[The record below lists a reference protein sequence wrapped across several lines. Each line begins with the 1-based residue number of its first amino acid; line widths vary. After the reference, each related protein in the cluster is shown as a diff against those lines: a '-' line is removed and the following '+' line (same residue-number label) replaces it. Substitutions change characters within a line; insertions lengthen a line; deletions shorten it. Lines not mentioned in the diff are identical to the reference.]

1 MVDFACSVGYNAYL
15 AVNTYISKR
24 YIDESKKGKRR
35 MADNGKV
42 LLTQAGYEKLKAELD
57 DLKINKRKEIADKI
71 KEARAQGDLSENAE
85 YDAAKDEQSE
95 MEGRIEEIE
104 TIFKNFEVVE
114 NEDDGK
120 INIGCRIVVRDV
132 EMDDTMVLNMVGSS
146 EANPLDGFISNESPV
161 GQALMGK
168 ETGDKVTVDSPAG
181 PIEYEILS
189 VEKNQ

>member
-1 MVDFACSVGYNAYL
+1 MVDFACSVGYNPYL

-132 EMDDTMVLNMVGSS
+132 EIDDTMELNMVGSS

>member
-1 MVDFACSVGYNAYL
+1 MVDFACSVGYNPYL

-132 EMDDTMVLNMVGSS
+132 EMDDTMELNMVGSS

>member
-132 EMDDTMVLNMVGSS
+132 EIDDTMELNMVGSS